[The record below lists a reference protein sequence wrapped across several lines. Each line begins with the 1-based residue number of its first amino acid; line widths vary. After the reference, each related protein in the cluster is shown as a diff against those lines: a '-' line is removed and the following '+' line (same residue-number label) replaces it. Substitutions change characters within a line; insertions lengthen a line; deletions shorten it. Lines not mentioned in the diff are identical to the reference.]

1 MALGGFYEAVVD
13 QIDGIVEA
21 YQGEFGL
28 IAEYQVE
35 TTPVSNITAYLRADM
50 DWIQSNQ
57 AAIARGSSAI
67 SNLIDGLVDT
77 YQTTIYKL
85 TFLQ

>member
-1 MALGGFYEAVVD
+1 MALGDFYGAIVD
-13 QIDGIVEA
+13 QVDGIVEA

-50 DWIQSNQ
+50 DWIQANQ

-77 YQTTIYKL
+77 YQSAIYKL